1 MLDAG
6 VRALHCAPLRNS
18 LGDVLGVVT
27 MYYRK
32 PTLPLERDKYLLT
45 ELARGMARYLQE
57 LNSLLLRTS
66 LRVVK

>member
-1 MLDAG
+1 MFS
-6 VRALHCAPLRNS
+6 AL
-18 LGDVLGVVT
+18 
-27 MYYRK
+27 MYCRK
-32 PTLPLERDKYLLT
+32 PTVPLERDKCLLT